1 MLLISGIPKMSNLN
15 KCELNIDQVYTEVL
29 HFSLVKMVKT
39 LEGPKQQ
46 EKNKMF
52 DTFIS
57 CTETNHNLNTTT
69 HIAITYLLPFV

>member
-46 EKNKMF
+46 EKTKCL
-52 DTFIS
+52 IHS
-57 CTETNHNLNTTT
+57 YLVQKL
-69 HIAITYLLPFV
+69 ITI